1 MSTGIFVQPIYLS
14 NIEKKSIF
22 CLYQAAQEPYLNAG
36 SGSRHRLKR
45 PVPTGSV
52 SHYTVRMLP
61 TIAAPAGRSLT
72 PRVSF
77 QTTFLCWIRIVGAAP
92 IMFPTF
98 RQCGNICSVSEAF
111 LGFAFFMV
119 KH

>member
-1 MSTGIFVQPIYLS
+1 MSTGIFVQPVHLS

-52 SHYTVRMLP
+52 FHYTERMLP

-92 IMFPTF
+92 IMFPIF